1 VETAGLEGVF
11 NGDDDV
17 ILDYHNGV
25 IIMNQGDHLVAEGDL
40 YNNLAHRQGQ
50 LDPSRPHFLNVYPT
64 AATYGYHGV
73 ARLKREAERLEKD
86 FPGRFVFLMPKDNV
100 ATARKYYEAHPEHI
114 PWKNKPQNK

>member
-1 VETAGLEGVF
+1 
-11 NGDDDV
+11 
-17 ILDYHNGV
+17 
-25 IIMNQGDHLVAEGDL
+25 M
-40 YNNLAHRQGQ
+40 
-50 LDPSRPHFLNVYPT
+50 
-64 AATYGYHGV
+64 